1 MYIGSIGYVE
11 YIYINSVSNI
21 SNNVLTPRY
30 QCRRPTVIGGLD
42 VTWHS
47 KYTSLPSLICRA
59 LTACPYLS
67 LRTGGSEK
75 SFIISAIAKV
85 PFYQLY
91 FLVSR
96 DILFKFNLTTNWQ
109 WNDMCFCRSPHSW
122 IFSLTSNAF
131 SLILTGWGELHYTL
145 YSMRAIH

>member
-1 MYIGSIGYVE
+1 MSK
-11 YIYINSVSNI
+11 I
-21 SNNVLTPRY
+21 SNSVLTPRY

-75 SFIISAIAKV
+75 LFIILDIPKV
-85 PFYQLY
+85 LLYQLMIY
-91 FLVSR
+91 FLLST
-96 DILFKFNLTTNWQ
+96 DILFKFSLTTDWQ
-109 WNDMCFCRSPHSW
+109 RNDMRFCRSPHSW
-122 IFSLTSNAF
+122 VFSLASNAF
-131 SLILTGWGELHYTL
+131 SIILSGWGELHYTL
-145 YSMRAIH
+145 YSMRTIH